1 MGNCLTIRTIVTRF
15 CPIHLVM
22 SQSLCSMPPYD
33 WANGGSVDVLEGGED
48 GFSNVGVGVIL
59 GNWQEIQ
66 GQNYVTLLQ
75 GSEMT
80 AGFHYRNWILCI

>member
-1 MGNCLTIRTIVTRF
+1 MIELTV
-15 CPIHLVM
+15 
-22 SQSLCSMPPYD
+22 
-33 WANGGSVDVLEGGED
+33 VLLTFFQGGEY

-59 GNWQEIQ
+59 GHGYGIQ
-66 GQNYVTLLQ
+66 GQKYVTLLE